1 MTAIVNDYGAE
12 ELFARQVQ
20 AYGRRGDV
28 LVALSTSGTSPNVIA
43 AAKAGLD
50 LGVTVWALTG
60 PAPNP
65 LAALVRLGDSCR
77 CADRRH
83 GPGDPPVFGARAVHR
98 AGRGAAGTRMV
109 TAARRGPLVVLG
121 DSMLDIDIEGD
132 ASRLSP
138 EAPVPVV
145 DITRQRRRPGGA
157 GLAALLAARSGQ
169 EVILITALGTDDL
182 GDALMNLLVD
192 HVDVRS
198 MPLEGQTACKV
209 RIAAREV
216 PMLRVDSG
224 AGRAR
229 RASLPSGAVRALESA
244 GAILVS
250 DYGRGLAGLPAIQ
263 QALLLGDECR
273 AGGLGPSSA
282 RLGSGTWLHVGHAEC

>member
-1 MTAIVNDYGAE
+1 
-12 ELFARQVQ
+12 
-20 AYGRRGDV
+20 
-28 LVALSTSGTSPNVIA
+28 
-43 AAKAGLD
+43 
-50 LGVTVWALTG
+50 
-60 PAPNP
+60 
-65 LAALVRLGDSCR
+65 
-77 CADRRH
+77 
-83 GPGDPPVFGARAVHR
+83 
-98 AGRGAAGTRMV
+98 MV

-121 DSMLDIDIEGD
+121 DSVLDIDIEGD

-169 EVILITALGTDDL
+169 EVILITALGTDHL

-224 AGRAR
+224 AGQAR
-229 RASLPSGAVRALESA
+229 RAALPPGAVRALESA

-250 DYGRGLAGLPAIQ
+250 EDWPA
-263 QALLLGDECR
+263 CR
-273 AGGLGPSSA
+273 RSS
-282 RLGSGTWLHVGHAEC
+282 RPCSRR